1 MNIGDETHRDSDRRK
16 QDALASG
23 VGRQG
28 VQEQGT
34 GLWGYEKIKSHL
46 LPGRP
51 IYVVLR
57 IPRSVHGS
65 VTVQARKADAGRAV
79 QCKLSST
86 TRSRR

>member
-86 TRSRR
+86 ALSRR